1 MWCLRCIVAS
11 AMRRLNVLPFVLVI
25 REGGTGR
32 VRAAGGKGDNER
44 YTF

>member
-11 AMRRLNVLPFVLVI
+11 AMRRLNFLPFILVI

-32 VRAAGGKGDNER
+32 VQAAGGKGDNER